1 MMTVPRSGAPRTT
14 SFWLRA
20 LKRRAERADDPDFDE
35 PIVWSSEAEQRAA
48 VKFFNAALRAEESG
62 LRQAHEL
69 AGDVARFDPELAEV
83 LRLYGDEEGWHKHLL
98 QGFLER
104 IGGTV
109 QPMGPVTRL
118 FYSAYARAKRM
129 ETIVLTNLMFE
140 TIGATTY
147 RLALRNVRH
156 ESARRMLT
164 VLARDESFH
173 VPLNVHFLREV
184 VRRDPRARRRLGRI
198 HALLFSSLL
207 LLPFASRPKAQAF
220 DGIARLELVRAYA
233 RALGGLF
240 VNEPELGLSPPRW
253 ASMLFGTT
261 GVLPDAS

>member
-1 MMTVPRSGAPRTT
+1 MMSLPRSGPPRPT
-14 SFWLRA
+14 SYWLGA
-20 LKRRAERADDPDFDE
+20 LKRRAGRDDPDLSE
-35 PIVWSSEAEQRAA
+35 PLVWSSETEKRAA

-69 AGDVARFDPELAEV
+69 AGDVASWDPELAEV
-83 LRLYGDEEGWHKHLL
+83 LRLYGNEEGWHQRLL
-98 QGFLER
+98 AEFLER

-109 QPMGPVTRL
+109 QPMGPVTRV

-129 ETIVLTNLMFE
+129 DTIVLTNLMFE

-156 ESARRMLT
+156 PAARRMLT

-184 VRRDPRARRRLGRI
+184 VRRDPDARGRLAWI
-198 HALLFSSLL
+198 HSLLFSSLL

-220 DGIARLELVRAYA
+220 DGIPRLVLVRAYA
-233 RALGGLF
+233 QALARLF
-240 VNEPELGLSPPRW
+240 VHEPELGLSPPRFIT
-253 ASMLFGTT
+253 ALFGATP
-261 GVLPDAS
+261 VLAP

>member
-1 MMTVPRSGAPRTT
+1 MMTVPRPGAARPT
-14 SFWLRA
+14 SFWLEA
-20 LKRRAERADDPDFDE
+20 LKRRAAREADPDLAE
-35 PIVWSSEAEQRAA
+35 PIVWSSDAEQRAA

-69 AGDVARFDPELAEV
+69 AGDVALWDPDLAEV
-83 LRLYGDEEGWHKHLL
+83 LRLYGNEEGWHQQLL
-98 QGFLER
+98 EEFLGR
-104 IGGTV
+104 IGGTL

-118 FYSAYARAKRM
+118 FYSVYARAKRM

-147 RLALRNVRH
+147 RMALKNVRH
-156 ESARRMLT
+156 PAARRMLT

-184 VRRDPRARRRLGRI
+184 LTRRPAAKKRLAWI

-207 LLPFASRPKAQAF
+207 LLPFASRPKARAF
-220 DGIARLELVRAYA
+220 DGIPRLVLVRAYA
-233 RALGGLF
+233 EALGGLF
-240 VNEPELGLSPPRW
+240 LHEPELGLSPPRW
-253 ASMLFGTT
+253 VTGLFRK
-261 GVLPDAS
+261 LPAFSR